1 MDHHHECEVSMAA
14 QLEGNT
20 TCRFLWGLG
29 DRSSWTECHASDRF
43 LSGLLLSV
51 NPGISFRLWKLRDEA
66 SEERQHTRHC
76 VDACAPMETKAFL
89 PENDLAT
96 NLRLIR
102 RPGVGREGRTSLK
115 LQIDTPPTAGA
126 VRCSAGRGETGRR

>member
-1 MDHHHECEVSMAA
+1 MDHHESHGQA

-29 DRSSWTECHASDRF
+29 DRSSWSAMPATGWF

-51 NPGISFRLWKLRDEA
+51 NPGISFRLWNECVRTLWFLVVVGLRDEA
-66 SEERQHTRHC
+66 REERQHTRHC

-102 RPGVGREGRTSLK
+102 RPG
-115 LQIDTPPTAGA
+115 
-126 VRCSAGRGETGRR
+126 GEDVAQASN